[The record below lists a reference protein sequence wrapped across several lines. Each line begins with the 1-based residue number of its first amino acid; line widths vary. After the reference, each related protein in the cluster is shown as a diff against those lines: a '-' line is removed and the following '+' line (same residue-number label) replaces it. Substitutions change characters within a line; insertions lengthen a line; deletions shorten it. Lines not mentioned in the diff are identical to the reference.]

1 MLKSLNG
8 FRGINDFVPFLRLQ
22 LPRLRKLVSSLNR
35 ESTHISHGNR
45 VYYIAEKLDV
55 PASTVTKY
63 LSKRLFVLEMPLEM
77 FKTNLQHMINYNV
90 EPMNILKDL
99 WGFRYAPRAVE
110 LRLKRALQAK
120 KDKIM
125 PWMVRCPEPILQK

>member
-1 MLKSLNG
+1 MVRSLNG
-8 FRGINDFVPFLRLQ
+8 FRELNDFVPFLRLQ
-22 LPRLRKLVSSLNR
+22 VNRLRKLVASLNR
-35 ESTHISHGNR
+35 EYNQIEYGNR
-45 VYYIAEKLDV
+45 VYYIAEKLNV
-55 PASTVTKY
+55 PAATVTKY
-63 LSKRLFVLEMPLEM
+63 LANRLFILEMPLDM
-77 FKTNLQHMINYNV
+77 FKTNLEHMITYHV